1 MLQLLPWPLA
11 VSCSVPVD
19 AGSPAPGQCRC
30 GLRLSGCAASIRETC
45 EEFGCKFKCCSARTA
60 HQGCRESWLPPAT
73 SVLGHTTAPLILL
86 SIFCRFC
93 PSGSPRAPPA
103 PAPLPTGRSPGLALG
118 AYLCVS
124 VCQADFF
131 FFSWGPLLHHYL
143 NHRCVKFHASF
154 DLYFRPGYAVYPP
167 LTLVPRCYCQGNP
180 AQRLFPFPPPPCP
193 FSVSFFSSLLSLF
206 YFSPFYF
213 FFFLSFNMVFLKSF
227 LINQI

>member
-45 EEFGCKFKCCSARTA
+45 EEFGCKFKRCSARTA
-60 HQGCRESWLPPAT
+60 RQGCRESWLPPAT
-73 SVLGHTTAPLILL
+73 SVLGHTTAPLVLL
-86 SIFCRFC
+86 SIFCHFC

-103 PAPLPTGRSPGLALG
+103 PDPLPTGRSPGLALG

-131 FFSWGPLLHHYL
+131 FFFPGVPCFIIILITVVL
-143 NHRCVKFHASF
+143 SF
-154 DLYFRPGYAVYPP
+154 MLP
-167 LTLVPRCYCQGNP
+167 LTFIFGLVMLFI
-180 AQRLFPFPPPPCP
+180 RL
-193 FSVSFFSSLLSLF
+193 
-206 YFSPFYF
+206 
-213 FFFLSFNMVFLKSF
+213 
-227 LINQI
+227 